1 MKYSHVNK
9 LLHRLYEVIELETI
23 NKFFSV
29 LNNAPWMRWVWLGSH
44 VFLIVLATACVR
56 AIAKGLLNKY
66 VQRGSESRR
75 KWKDALSRAASKPLD
90 WGIWVVGLSFAGNRI
105 YDDVLTKQTLAA
117 LAETDL
123 IINETIRDLL
133 ANEGTDSIFE
143 RVGTLRSVALG
154 VMVAWFLNRFIKEFQ
169 EVVTLP
175 RRDRTK
181 TRWDS
186 ATASAVG
193 RVLRASIIITTGLLI
208 LQAYGLPIEGV
219 LAFGGIGG
227 IAVGLAA
234 KDVLANFFG
243 TLMLLI
249 DKPFVVGDWIRS
261 PDREIEGTVED
272 IGWRTTR
279 IRTFDRRPLY
289 VPNANFASL
298 TVENPQRMENRRI
311 YETFRLRYED
321 MWRVKKLIDEVREML
336 RSHPAIDVTRTL
348 MVNLDTYTESSVNFF
363 VYTFTK
369 TTEWT
374 EFHEIKE
381 EILLLISDIVH
392 KHGADFAFPTQTLYL
407 ENDLAP
413 QSA

>member
-1 MKYSHVNK
+1 M
-9 LLHRLYEVIELETI
+9 ETI
-23 NKFFSV
+23 NEFFFV
-29 LNNAPWMRWVWLGSH
+29 INNAPWMRWVWLGSH

-56 AIAKGLLNKY
+56 LLATGLLNKF
-66 VQRGSESRR
+66 VQKKTETRSR
-75 KWKDALSRAASKPLD
+75 WKDALSRAASKPLD

-123 IINETIRDLL
+123 IINDTIRDLL
-133 ANEGTDSIFE
+133 AHEGADSIFE
-143 RVGTLRSVALG
+143 RVGTLRSVAL
-154 VMVAWFLNRFIKEFQ
+154 VVLVAWFTNRFIKEFQ
-169 EVVTLP
+169 EVVALP
-175 RRDRTK
+175 RRDGTES
-181 TRWDS
+181 RWDP

-193 RVLRASIIITTGLLI
+193 RVLRASVIITTGLLI
-208 LQAYGLPIEGV
+208 LQVYGLPIEGV

-227 IAVGLAA
+227 IAVGFAA

-243 TLMLLI
+243 TLMLLV

-272 IGWRTTR
+272 VGWRTTR

-311 YETFRLRYED
+311 YETFRIRYED
-321 MWRVKKLIDEVREML
+321 MPRVKRLMDEVREML
-336 RSHPAIDVTRTL
+336 RNHPAIDVTRTL
-348 MVNLDTYTESSVNFF
+348 MVNLDTYTEFSVNFF

-381 EILLLISDIVH
+381 EILLLISDVVH
-392 KHGADFAFPTQTLYL
+392 KHGADFAFPTQTLHL

-413 QSA
+413 SVPEITSP

>member
-1 MKYSHVNK
+1 M
-9 LLHRLYEVIELETI
+9 ETI
-23 NKFFSV
+23 NEFFFV
-29 LNNAPWMRWVWLGSH
+29 INNAPWMRWVWLGSH

-56 AIAKGLLNKY
+56 LIATGLLNKF
-66 VQRGSESRR
+66 VQKKTETKSR
-75 KWKDALSRAASKPLD
+75 WKDALSRAASKPLD

-123 IINETIRDLL
+123 IINDTIRDLL
-133 ANEGTDSIFE
+133 AHEGADSIFE
-143 RVGTLRSVALG
+143 RVGTLRSVAL
-154 VMVAWFLNRFIKEFQ
+154 VVLVAWFTNRFIKEFQ
-169 EVVTLP
+169 EVVALP
-175 RRDRTK
+175 RRDGTES
-181 TRWDS
+181 RWDP

-193 RVLRASIIITTGLLI
+193 RVLRASVIITTGLLI
-208 LQAYGLPIEGV
+208 LQVYGLPIEGV

-227 IAVGLAA
+227 IAVGFAA

-243 TLMLLI
+243 TLMLLV

-272 IGWRTTR
+272 VGWRTTR
-279 IRTFDRRPLY
+279 IHTFDRRPLY

-311 YETFRLRYED
+311 YETFRIRYED
-321 MWRVKKLIDEVREML
+321 MPRVKELMDEVREVL
-336 RSHPAIDVTRTL
+336 RNHPAIDVTRTL
-348 MVNLDTYTESSVNFF
+348 MVNLDTYTEFSVNFF

-381 EILLLISDIVH
+381 EILLLISDLVH

>member
-1 MKYSHVNK
+1 M
-9 LLHRLYEVIELETI
+9 ETI
-23 NKFFSV
+23 NEFFFV
-29 LNNAPWMRWVWLGSH
+29 INNAPWMRWVWLGSH

-56 AIAKGLLNKY
+56 LIATGLLNKF
-66 VQRGSESRR
+66 VQKKTETRSR
-75 KWKDALSRAASKPLD
+75 WKDALSRAASKPLD

-123 IINETIRDLL
+123 IINDTIRDLL
-133 ANEGTDSIFE
+133 AHEGADSIFE
-143 RVGTLRSVALG
+143 RVGTLRSVAL
-154 VMVAWFLNRFIKEFQ
+154 VVLVAWFTNRFIKEFQ
-169 EVVTLP
+169 EVVALP
-175 RRDRTK
+175 RRDGTES
-181 TRWDS
+181 RWDP

-193 RVLRASIIITTGLLI
+193 RVLRASVIITTGLLI
-208 LQAYGLPIEGV
+208 LQVYGLPIEGV

-227 IAVGLAA
+227 IAVGFAA

-243 TLMLLI
+243 TLMLLV

-272 IGWRTTR
+272 VGWRTTR

-311 YETFRLRYED
+311 YETFRIRYED
-321 MWRVKKLIDEVREML
+321 MPRVKELMDEVREML
-336 RSHPAIDVTRTL
+336 RNHPAIDVTRTL
-348 MVNLDTYTESSVNFF
+348 MVNLDTYTEFSVNFF

-381 EILLLISDIVH
+381 EILLLISDIVR
-392 KHGADFAFPTQTLYL
+392 KHGANFAYPTQSLYI
-407 ENDLAP
+407 ENEAVP
-413 QSA
+413 QIS

>member
-1 MKYSHVNK
+1 M
-9 LLHRLYEVIELETI
+9 ETI
-23 NKFFSV
+23 NEFFFV
-29 LNNAPWMRWVWLGSH
+29 INNAPWMRWVWLGSH

-56 AIAKGLLNKY
+56 LIATGLLNKF
-66 VQRGSESRR
+66 VQKTTETRSR
-75 KWKDALSRAASKPLD
+75 WKDALSRAASKPLD

-105 YDDVLTKQTLAA
+105 YDDVLTKQTLAV

-133 ANEGTDSIFE
+133 AHEGADSIFE
-143 RVGTLRSVALG
+143 RVGTLRSVALVVLVG
-154 VMVAWFLNRFIKEFQ
+154 WFTNRFIKEFQ
-169 EVVTLP
+169 AVVALP
-175 RRDRTK
+175 RRDGTES
-181 TRWDS
+181 RWDP

-193 RVLRASIIITTGLLI
+193 RVLRASVIITTGLLI
-208 LQAYGLPIEGV
+208 LQVYGLPIEGV

-227 IAVGLAA
+227 IAVGFAA

-243 TLMLLI
+243 TLMLLV

-272 IGWRTTR
+272 VGWRTTR

-311 YETFRLRYED
+311 YETFRIRYED
-321 MWRVKKLIDEVREML
+321 MPRVKRLMDEVREML
-336 RSHPAIDVTRTL
+336 RNHPAIDVTRTL
-348 MVNLDTYTESSVNFF
+348 MVNLDTYTEFSVNFF

-413 QSA
+413 LSA

>member
-1 MKYSHVNK
+1 M
-9 LLHRLYEVIELETI
+9 ETI
-23 NKFFSV
+23 NEFFFV
-29 LNNAPWMRWVWLGSH
+29 INNAPWMRWVWLGSH

-56 AIAKGLLNKY
+56 LIATGLLNKF
-66 VQRGSESRR
+66 VQKKTETRSR
-75 KWKDALSRAASKPLD
+75 WKDALSRAASKPLD

-133 ANEGTDSIFE
+133 AHEGADSIFE
-143 RVGTLRSVALG
+143 RVGTLRSVAL
-154 VMVAWFLNRFIKEFQ
+154 VVLVAWFTNRFIKEFQ
-169 EVVTLP
+169 EVVALP
-175 RRDRTK
+175 RRDGTES
-181 TRWDS
+181 RWDP

-193 RVLRASIIITTGLLI
+193 RVLRASVIITTGLLI
-208 LQAYGLPIEGV
+208 LQVYGLPIEGV

-227 IAVGLAA
+227 IAVGFAA

-243 TLMLLI
+243 TLMLLV

-272 IGWRTTR
+272 VGWRTTR

-311 YETFRLRYED
+311 YETFRIRYED
-321 MWRVKKLIDEVREML
+321 MPRVKGLMDEVREML
-336 RSHPAIDVTRTL
+336 RNHPAIDVTRTL
-348 MVNLDTYTESSVNFF
+348 MVNLDTYTEFSVNFF

-369 TTEWT
+369 TTDWT

-392 KHGADFAFPTQTLYL
+392 DHGADFAFPTQTLYL

-413 QSA
+413 RSA

>member
-1 MKYSHVNK
+1 M
-9 LLHRLYEVIELETI
+9 ETI
-23 NKFFSV
+23 NEFFFV
-29 LNNAPWMRWVWLGSH
+29 INNAPWMRWVWLGSH

-56 AIAKGLLNKY
+56 LIATGLLNKF
-66 VQRGSESRR
+66 VQKKTETRSR
-75 KWKDALSRAASKPLD
+75 WKDALSRAASKPLD

-133 ANEGTDSIFE
+133 AHEGADSIFE
-143 RVGTLRSVALG
+143 RVGTLRSVAL
-154 VMVAWFLNRFIKEFQ
+154 VVLVAWFTNRFIKEFQ
-169 EVVTLP
+169 EVVALP
-175 RRDRTK
+175 RRDGTES
-181 TRWDS
+181 RWDP

-193 RVLRASIIITTGLLI
+193 RVLRASVIITTGLLI
-208 LQAYGLPIEGV
+208 LQVYGLPIEGV

-227 IAVGLAA
+227 IAVGFAA

-243 TLMLLI
+243 TLMLLV

-272 IGWRTTR
+272 VGWRTTR

-321 MWRVKKLIDEVREML
+321 MPRVKELMDEVREML
-336 RSHPAIDVTRTL
+336 RNHPAIDVTRTL
-348 MVNLDTYTESSVNFF
+348 MVNLDTYTEFSVNFF

-407 ENDLAP
+407 ENDLSP
-413 QSA
+413 QST

>member
-1 MKYSHVNK
+1 MNK
-9 LLHRLYEVIELETI
+9 LLYRLYEVIELEAI
-23 NKFFSV
+23 NEFFSV

-123 IINETIRDLL
+123 IINETIRDLI
-133 ANEGTDSIFE
+133 AHEGADSIFE

-154 VMVAWFLNRFIKEFQ
+154 VLVAWFLNRFIKEFQ
-169 EVVTLP
+169 AVVTLP
-175 RRDRTK
+175 RREGTES
-181 TRWDS
+181 RWDS

-193 RVLRASIIITTGLLI
+193 RVLRASVIITTGLLI

-219 LAFGGIGG
+219 LAFGGVGG
-227 IAVGLAA
+227 IAVGFAA
-234 KDVLANFFG
+234 KDLLANFFG

-261 PDREIEGTVED
+261 PDREIEGTVEEV
-272 IGWRTTR
+272 GWRTTR

-289 VPNANFASL
+289 VPNSNFASL
-298 TVENPQRMENRRI
+298 AVENPERMENRRI
-311 YETFRLRYED
+311 YETFRVRYED
-321 MWRVKKLIDEVREML
+321 MPNVKKLIDEVREML
-336 RSHPAIDVTRTL
+336 RNHPAIDVTRTL
-348 MVNLDTYTESSVNFF
+348 MVNLDTYTEFSVNFF

-369 TTEWT
+369 TTHWV

-413 QSA
+413 QRA

>member
-1 MKYSHVNK
+1 MDA
-9 LLHRLYEVIELETI
+9 I
-23 NKFFSV
+23 NEFFSV
-29 LNNAPWMRWVWLGSH
+29 LNNATWMRWVWLGLH
-44 VFLIVLATACVR
+44 VFLIVLATATVR

-66 VQRGSESRR
+66 VQKASETKR

-105 YDDVLTKQTLAA
+105 YDDVLTKKTLAA

-123 IINETIRDLL
+123 IINEAIRDLL
-133 ANEGTDSIFE
+133 ALEGTDSIFE

-154 VMVAWFLNRFIKEFQ
+154 VLVAWFLNRLIKEFQ
-169 EVVTLP
+169 EVVVLP
-175 RRDRTK
+175 RRDGTDS
-181 TRWDS
+181 RWD
-186 ATASAVG
+186 AGTASAVG
-193 RVLRASIIITTGLLI
+193 RVLRASVIISTGLLI

-227 IAVGLAA
+227 IAIGFAA
-234 KDVLANFFG
+234 KDLLANFFG

-272 IGWRTTR
+272 VGWRTTR

-289 VPNANFASL
+289 VPNSNFASL
-298 TVENPQRMENRRI
+298 AVENPERMENRRI
-311 YETFRLRYED
+311 YETFRVRYED
-321 MWRVKKLIDEVREML
+321 MPNVKKIIDEVREML
-336 RSHPAIDVTRTL
+336 RNHPAIDITRTL
-348 MVNLDTYTESSVNFF
+348 MVNLDTYTEFSVNFF

-369 TTEWT
+369 TTDWT

-381 EILLLISDIVH
+381 EILLKISDLVR
-392 KHGADFAFPTQTLYL
+392 KNGADFAFPTQTLYL
-407 ENDLAP
+407 ENDIPPRIPEISTA
-413 QSA
+413 

>member
-1 MKYSHVNK
+1 MLWYYHV
-9 LLHRLYEVIELETI
+9 
-23 NKFFSV
+23 
-29 LNNAPWMRWVWLGSH
+29 
-44 VFLIVLATACVR
+44 
-56 AIAKGLLNKY
+56 
-66 VQRGSESRR
+66 
-75 KWKDALSRAASKPLD
+75 
-90 WGIWVVGLSFAGNRI
+90 
-105 YDDVLTKQTLAA
+105 
-117 LAETDL
+117 
-123 IINETIRDLL
+123 
-133 ANEGTDSIFE
+133 GTDS
-143 RVGTLRSVALG
+143 
-154 VMVAWFLNRFIKEFQ
+154 
-169 EVVTLP
+169 
-175 RRDRTK
+175 
-181 TRWDS
+181 RWDS
-186 ATASAVG
+186 ETSSAVG
-193 RVLRASIIITTGLLI
+193 RVLRASVIFTTGLLI
-208 LQAYGLPIEGV
+208 LQVYGLPIEGV

-227 IAVGLAA
+227 IAVGFAA

-243 TLMLLI
+243 TLMLLV

-272 IGWRTTR
+272 VGWRTTR

-321 MWRVKKLIDEVREML
+321 MSRVKKLIDEVREML

-348 MVNLDTYTESSVNFF
+348 MVNLDTYTEFSVNFF

-369 TTEWT
+369 TTDWV

-392 KHGADFAFPTQTLYL
+392 KHDADFAFPTQTLYF
-407 ENDLAP
+407 ENDLTP

>member
-1 MKYSHVNK
+1 
-9 LLHRLYEVIELETI
+9 
-23 NKFFSV
+23 
-29 LNNAPWMRWVWLGSH
+29 MRWVWLGSH

-56 AIAKGLLNKY
+56 LIATGLLNKF
-66 VQRGSESRR
+66 VQKKTETRSR
-75 KWKDALSRAASKPLD
+75 WKDALSRAASKPLD

-133 ANEGTDSIFE
+133 AHEGADSIFE
-143 RVGTLRSVALG
+143 RVGTLRSVAL
-154 VMVAWFLNRFIKEFQ
+154 VVLVAWFTNRFIKEFQ
-169 EVVTLP
+169 EVVALP
-175 RRDRTK
+175 RRDGTES
-181 TRWDS
+181 RWDP

-193 RVLRASIIITTGLLI
+193 RVLRASVIITTGLLI
-208 LQAYGLPIEGV
+208 LQVYGLPIEGV

-227 IAVGLAA
+227 IAVGFAA

-243 TLMLLI
+243 TLMLLV

-272 IGWRTTR
+272 VGWRTTR

-321 MWRVKKLIDEVREML
+321 MPRVKELMDEVREML
-336 RSHPAIDVTRTL
+336 RNHPAIDVTRTL
-348 MVNLDTYTESSVNFF
+348 MVNLDTYTEFSVNFF

-407 ENDLAP
+407 ENDLSP
-413 QSA
+413 QST

>member
-1 MKYSHVNK
+1 M
-9 LLHRLYEVIELETI
+9 ETI
-23 NKFFSV
+23 NEFFFV
-29 LNNAPWMRWVWLGSH
+29 INNAPWMRWVWLGSH

-56 AIAKGLLNKY
+56 LLATGLLNKF
-66 VQRGSESRR
+66 VQKKTETRSR
-75 KWKDALSRAASKPLD
+75 WKDALSRAASKPLD

-123 IINETIRDLL
+123 IINDTIRDLL
-133 ANEGTDSIFE
+133 AHEGADSIFE
-143 RVGTLRSVALG
+143 RVGTLRSVAL
-154 VMVAWFLNRFIKEFQ
+154 VVLVAWFTNRFIKEFQ
-169 EVVTLP
+169 EVVALP
-175 RRDRTK
+175 RRDGTES
-181 TRWDS
+181 RWDP

-193 RVLRASIIITTGLLI
+193 RVLRASVIITTGLLI
-208 LQAYGLPIEGV
+208 LQVYGLPIEGV

-227 IAVGLAA
+227 IAVGFAA

-243 TLMLLI
+243 TLMLLV

-272 IGWRTTR
+272 VGWRTTR

-298 TVENPQRMENRRI
+298 SVENPQRMENRRI
-311 YETFRLRYED
+311 YETFRIRYED
-321 MWRVKKLIDEVREML
+321 MPRVKRLMDEVREML
-336 RSHPAIDVTRTL
+336 RNHPAIDVTRTL
-348 MVNLDTYTESSVNFF
+348 MVNLDTYTEFSVNFF

-392 KHGADFAFPTQTLYL
+392 KHGADFAFPTQTLYV
-407 ENDLAP
+407 ENEAP
-413 QSA
+413 PHSS